1 MPSYPLHT
9 VSGYNILYGPIHFI
23 IYWGASP
30 LKSYE
35 KARAHESKTI
45 SNSPKQVNAMFT
57 MLDLGSF
64 FLFISGFL
72 MIRTAYK
79 DRDVLTG
86 YNFIGS
92 LMLAIGISFSLVF
105 YLQEGF
111 WVSTLLTMPNYLYWI
126 VVVVSLLRK
135 R

>member
-1 MPSYPLHT
+1 
-9 VSGYNILYGPIHFI
+9 
-23 IYWGASP
+23 
-30 LKSYE
+30 
-35 KARAHESKTI
+35 
-45 SNSPKQVNAMFT
+45 MFT

-72 MIRTAYK
+72 MIHTAYK

-92 LMLAIGISFSLVF
+92 LMLAIGISFSLLF